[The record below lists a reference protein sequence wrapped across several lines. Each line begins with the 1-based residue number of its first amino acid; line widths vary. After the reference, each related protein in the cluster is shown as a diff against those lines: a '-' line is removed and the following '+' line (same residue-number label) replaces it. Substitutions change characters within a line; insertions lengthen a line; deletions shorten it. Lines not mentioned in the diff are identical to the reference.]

1 MKKLLLVNVL
11 FSLMFLSYGQSKI
24 TGRVNDITTN
34 KALPFATIFISGTSI
49 GTVTD
54 VEGKFEIITKK
65 PDLSLTINYLGY
77 ESKEVNVIDFN
88 KKVLIELTPT
98 SLPLKPV
105 VVTSTKTKRTLDNIP
120 GKVEYINKETI
131 EKLPAQKIDDILSL
145 NSGVNVVRPN
155 GIYSMNPTV
164 TLRGTSGDEQGRTLV
179 LVDGVPQ
186 NRTDNGGVNW
196 NRFNLNDI
204 EAIEILKGPGSSLY
218 GNNSMGGVINIITKK
233 PSLGTQG
240 QVGLNYG
247 SFNTFRSDFSLMSR
261 KENGFY
267 YSLSHYYLKSDG
279 YNDVPEDLKSNPD
292 YSIPRFLNE
301 LAFSSKVGINKSK
314 AFNAEIQ
321 FDIFNDKR
329 GEGERMIT
337 TDGGYRHFNTEFVRG
352 KVNGGVENWNYD
364 ANIFYLHEN
373 YADVNERMRGG
384 SYSRYDV
391 DADRVDYGA
400 TLNFNNTIGKNVITY
415 GTDIRVG
422 SIDGGDFYQTPNSK
436 TGIYDTFMNRGQMSF
451 IAFYVQDEINLFKDR
466 LKVLAGLRYDMVDF
480 SKGYFY
486 TTDPWNDK
494 MPKLNDNSWSNI
506 SPRLAISVKASKSM
520 NIYLSYSQGFRA
532 SILDDLCRTGWMWVG
547 PKYANPELG
556 PEIMDNYE
564 LGFNLFPSEKMSVS
578 AAAFYSKGKDFLY
591 YVQTQ
596 DSVFG
601 RPIYIRENITNVTI
615 YGFESDFKYKISKNI
630 NLITNYTYN
639 HSTIDEFAKNTAL
652 EGKALKYFPDHQFKF
667 IFNWM
672 NKYVNSNISLIYK
685 SEQYTLDDNASTNS
699 FGDNAIID
707 PYYTID
713 LKLWREIKDFQI
725 SLSVINL
732 LDNQYLDNAL
742 YLSPGRIVNLGLR
755 YKF

>member
-261 KENGFY
+261 KE
-267 YSLSHYYLKSDG
+267 K
-279 YNDVPEDLKSNPD
+279 
-292 YSIPRFLNE
+292 
-301 LAFSSKVGINKSK
+301 
-314 AFNAEIQ
+314 
-321 FDIFNDKR
+321 
-329 GEGERMIT
+329 
-337 TDGGYRHFNTEFVRG
+337 
-352 KVNGGVENWNYD
+352 W
-364 ANIFYLHEN
+364 
-373 YADVNERMRGG
+373 
-384 SYSRYDV
+384 
-391 DADRVDYGA
+391 
-400 TLNFNNTIGKNVITY
+400 
-415 GTDIRVG
+415 
-422 SIDGGDFYQTPNSK
+422 
-436 TGIYDTFMNRGQMSF
+436 
-451 IAFYVQDEINLFKDR
+451 
-466 LKVLAGLRYDMVDF
+466 
-480 SKGYFY
+480 
-486 TTDPWNDK
+486 
-494 MPKLNDNSWSNI
+494 
-506 SPRLAISVKASKSM
+506 
-520 NIYLSYSQGFRA
+520 
-532 SILDDLCRTGWMWVG
+532 ILL
-547 PKYANPELG
+547 
-556 PEIMDNYE
+556 
-564 LGFNLFPSEKMSVS
+564 
-578 AAAFYSKGKDFLY
+578 
-591 YVQTQ
+591 
-596 DSVFG
+596 
-601 RPIYIRENITNVTI
+601 
-615 YGFESDFKYKISKNI
+615 
-630 NLITNYTYN
+630 
-639 HSTIDEFAKNTAL
+639 
-652 EGKALKYFPDHQFKF
+652 
-667 IFNWM
+667 
-672 NKYVNSNISLIYK
+672 
-685 SEQYTLDDNASTNS
+685 
-699 FGDNAIID
+699 
-707 PYYTID
+707 
-713 LKLWREIKDFQI
+713 
-725 SLSVINL
+725 
-732 LDNQYLDNAL
+732 
-742 YLSPGRIVNLGLR
+742 
-755 YKF
+755 